1 MVERMFAE
9 RRIRRALIARMDGE
23 DVAWKDQGVE
33 KYFRR
38 VRQFKEELMVL
49 VHLSAGAPA
58 RATELT
64 SIMSRNPMPG
74 RGRRG
79 IMIDDG
85 LVKFVQGYSKKFRS
99 RKELEIV
106 HRYVPN
112 EVGELVVYFMWLV
125 EPFVKVIRA
134 TARGETKSTPFM
146 WEPPLPKEEWKEGE
160 NDVEEE
166 LETGSEDEG
175 EADLRR
181 VEVGEGEWSEEESVG
196 ERRARAE
203 VPRQETA
210 RNIDGYYSMDRVRN
224 TLHRE
229 TRERIGV
236 GIGVSD
242 WRHVYPAI
250 QRKYTTD
257 RQVRW
262 IVDQLSD
269 GGNGGGRGGQ
279 KSAEWQRIFSAGE
292 MARAMQSSHGAR
304 MEEMMYGEH
313 SKRPTP
319 ASVQKS
325 GRSVK

>member
-1 MVERMFAE
+1 MFAE
-9 RRIRRALIARMDGE
+9 SHIRRALIARIDGE
-23 DVAWKDQGVE
+23 DVVWKDQGVE

-49 VHLSAGAPA
+49 VHLFAGAPA

-64 SIMSRNPMPG
+64 SIMSRNPTPG

-79 IMIDDG
+79 IIVDDG

-125 EPFVKVIRA
+125 EPFVKMIRA

-146 WEPPLPKEEWKEGE
+146 WEPPPREEWNEGE

-166 LETGSEDEG
+166 LESGSENGGDTDLHGG
-175 EADLRR
+175 EVD
-181 VEVGEGEWSEEESVG
+181 EGEWSGEERNG
-196 ERRARAE
+196 LRRPEDE
-203 VPRQETA
+203 VSRQETA
-210 RNIDGYYSMDRVRN
+210 CNVDGYYNTDRVRN
-224 TLHRE
+224 TLRRE

-250 QRKYTTD
+250 QRK
-257 RQVRW
+257 
-262 IVDQLSD
+262 
-269 GGNGGGRGGQ
+269 
-279 KSAEWQRIFSAGE
+279 
-292 MARAMQSSHGAR
+292 
-304 MEEMMYGEH
+304 
-313 SKRPTP
+313 
-319 ASVQKS
+319 
-325 GRSVK
+325 